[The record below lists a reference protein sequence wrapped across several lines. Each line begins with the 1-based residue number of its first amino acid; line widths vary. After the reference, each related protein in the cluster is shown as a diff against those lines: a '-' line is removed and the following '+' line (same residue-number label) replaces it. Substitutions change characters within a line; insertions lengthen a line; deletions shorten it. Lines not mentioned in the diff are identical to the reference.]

1 MAKRKE
7 RKQSGQVGVRVLE
20 LEEEAGLEVASL
32 LDIQLQGVELVVD
45 RAEVANRQV
54 EDKALLSEELVGGE

>member
-20 LEEEAGLEVASL
+20 LKEEAGLEVASL

-54 EDKALLSEELVGGE
+54 EDEALLSEELVGGE

>member
-1 MAKRKE
+1 VAKRKE

-54 EDKALLSEELVGGE
+54 EEKALLSEELVGGE

>member
-54 EDKALLSEELVGGE
+54 EDEALLSEELVGGE

>member
-1 MAKRKE
+1 M
-7 RKQSGQVGVRVLE
+7 LE

-54 EDKALLSEELVGGE
+54 EDEALLSKELVGGE

>member
-54 EDKALLSEELVGGE
+54 EEKALLSEELVGGE